1 MCTTIKTNLNEDTN
15 NNYFLCSK
23 KVVDFAKP
31 ENISKPFKSG
41 WKCDKNSEYF
51 IAILNFQEIENH
63 YNQLSKKEQD
73 DFWCQEIVDGTM
85 DVSKIKLKNLK
96 ENGIFFE
103 IENVIGLTT
112 IKNQAMTIY
121 KLAEKF
127 NCNPIELVNRIVK

>member
-1 MCTTIKTNLNEDTN
+1 MYTTVKKILNEDSN
-15 NNYFLCSK
+15 SNYFLCSK

-31 ENISKPFKSG
+31 INLSKPFKSG
-41 WKCDKNSEYF
+41 WKFDKNSEYF

-73 DFWCQEIVDGTM
+73 DFWCQEIVAGTM

>member
-1 MCTTIKTNLNEDTN
+1 MSTTIKTILNEDTN

-73 DFWCQEIVDGTM
+73 NFWCQEIVDGTM

-112 IKNQAMTIY
+112 IKKSSNDNLQISR
-121 KLAEKF
+121 K
-127 NCNPIELVNRIVK
+127 I

>member
-1 MCTTIKTNLNEDTN
+1 MCTTIKTILNEDTN

-41 WKCDKNSEYF
+41 WKFDKNSEYF

-73 DFWCQEIVDGTM
+73 DFWCQEIVAGTM

-112 IKNQAMTIY
+112 IKNQAMIICN
-121 KLAEKF
+121 LAEKF